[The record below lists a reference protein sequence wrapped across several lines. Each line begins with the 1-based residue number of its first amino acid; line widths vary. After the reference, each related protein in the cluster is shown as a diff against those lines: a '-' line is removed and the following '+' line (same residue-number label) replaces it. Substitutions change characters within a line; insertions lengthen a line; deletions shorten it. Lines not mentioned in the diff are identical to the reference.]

1 MRAMKTSQTAAILVA
16 LGGSV
21 VMGAQSGPTTMNQ
34 EPHHTRHTYIRHMRV
49 FEINLP
55 PGESTSDYLLDHDVA
70 IVTLADGVTRS
81 RKAGADWSVP
91 QSRSAATAELV
102 EYTGTPVTT
111 RMENVGQGPFRAF
124 VVENLR
130 DAGWSRPAVI
140 RGAGTTIRQ
149 ESRSFGVYDM
159 RLSAQTPRI
168 VHVHENPSF
177 VFVISGAVQAQG
189 GGGES
194 EFRLDQLGRWFPT
207 SGPDQPHTVSLAG
220 GGEAHVVCVEV
231 R

>member
-1 MRAMKTSQTAAILVA
+1 MRAMKTSQTAVVLAVLA
-16 LGGSV
+16 GSV
-21 VMGAQSGPTTMNQ
+21 PMAQSGATTMNQ

-49 FEINLP
+49 FEVTLP
-55 PGESTSDYLLDHDVA
+55 PGESTSDYALDHDVA

-91 QSRSAATAELV
+91 QNRSAATAELV
-102 EYTGTPVTT
+102 EYTGAAVMM
-111 RMENVGQGPFRAF
+111 RMENVGPGPFRAF

-130 DAGWSRPAVI
+130 DGAWSRPAVL
-140 RGAGTTIRQ
+140 RSAGTTIRQ
-149 ESRSFGVYDM
+149 ESRSFAVYDM
-159 RLSAQTPRI
+159 RLSAETPRI

-177 VFVISGAVQAQG
+177 VFLMSGAVQVQG

-220 GGEAHVVCVEV
+220 GSDAHVVCVET